1 MIWYESCW
9 QGVKRL
15 LSIICTGLLNVIIM
29 VLTMLFH
36 STHWHQVHENKEEL
50 KAKLK
55 ELIREKA
62 DVFNSK
68 DKHEEDKVWIQCY
81 LFISNL

>member
-1 MIWYESCW
+1 MIWYEPCW
-9 QGVKRL
+9 RGVKRV
-15 LSIICTGLLNVIIM
+15 LSIICTGLLYVMIM
-29 VLTMLFH
+29 VLTMLLFL
-36 STHWHQVHENKEEL
+36 SSRHQVHGNKEEL

-68 DKHEEDKVWIQCY
+68 NHEEDKV
-81 LFISNL
+81 